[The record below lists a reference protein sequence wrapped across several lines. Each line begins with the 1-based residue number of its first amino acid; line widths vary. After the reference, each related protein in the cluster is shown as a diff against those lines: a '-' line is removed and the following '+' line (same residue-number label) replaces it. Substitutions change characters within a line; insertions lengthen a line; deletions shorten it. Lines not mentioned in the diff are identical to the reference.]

1 MQERREGP
9 GGRWAGLRPRQV
21 WGAGVLVAA
30 LGLLGII
37 VVAADGQPL
46 SAPEASRSIELG
58 RGWQTPLAVLAFLAF
73 AGGLVILI
81 LGLRRQR
88 APRPTARRKHAWLVW
103 LACLALGVLA
113 FWFLR
118 PEPSRP
124 DRESSTDD
132 GSGAAVEQDAGRTPP
147 PPWALLALGGV
158 VVVALSVAVVTGRRI
173 ARASHHT
180 EANLAGDALAV
191 FERSIADL
199 DDDGDPRA
207 AIIATY
213 ARLLDAFAERG
224 LAREP
229 AETPV
234 EHLHRGLA
242 ALPIRP
248 EPAARITALFLEARF
263 STHPMGDAERD
274 EARAALIEARD
285 DLLREP
291 VGAP

>member
-1 MQERREGP
+1 MQERREGS
-9 GGRWAGLRPRQV
+9 GARLAGLRPRQV

-30 LGLLGII
+30 LGLLGI
-37 VVAADGQPL
+37 VAVAADGHPL

-58 RGWQTPLAVLAFLAF
+58 RGWQAPLTALAILGFV
-73 AGGLVILI
+73 GGLLILI

-88 APRPTARRKHAWLVW
+88 APRPPARRKHMWLVW
-103 LACLALGVLA
+103 LACLAVGVLA

-124 DRESSTDD
+124 EQERSTDD
-132 GSGAAVEQDAGRTPP
+132 GSGAGVEQDTGRTPP

-158 VVVALSVAVVTGRRI
+158 VVAALGVAVVTGRRL
-173 ARASHHT
+173 ARASQPT
-180 EANLAGDALAV
+180 EPDLTGEALAV

-199 DDDGDPRA
+199 DDDSDPRA
-207 AIIATY
+207 AIIAAY
-213 ARLLDAFAERG
+213 ARLLDAFAQRG

-234 EHLHRGLA
+234 EHLRRGLA

-248 EPAARITALFLEARF
+248 EPAARVTALFLEARF
-263 STHPMGDAERD
+263 STHPMGRAERD
-274 EARAALIEARD
+274 EARAALVEARD
-285 DLLREP
+285 DLRREP
-291 VGAP
+291 VGAA